1 MKSRNKRK
9 GNFKKLLIYMRTKKI
24 LLVSVVVFSLINVI
38 FEILL
43 PIEIGVAINYIVAEG
58 SVNFSAVFNR
68 ILIIILFAGIGALS
82 QYIQSQ
88 AGNKLSYKISSEVR
102 NDLFDKIHRLS
113 LSFLDKA
120 PTGDTVSRVINDV
133 DLLGNG
139 LLQAFSSFFTGLSTI
154 LGVIVIM
161 LLLNAKIGLIVIVLT
176 PISMLVS
183 SLIANKTYKYFQG
196 QLALRGEFGS
206 FVDEMAN
213 GIYTTRAFTYED
225 RSQKRFEE
233 INQRMEKSGI
243 ISQFF
248 GALVNPTARV
258 LNSLVYGAV
267 GIVGAL
273 NVISG
278 ALSVGVFSSFL
289 AYANQY
295 TKPFNEISAVINQMQ
310 TALAAS
316 ERIFDFLE
324 SPEIP
329 PSRNDLE
336 VEDHRGNIGIKS
348 IYFSY
353 VKGQKLIEDFSI
365 EVKAGQTVAIVGPT
379 GAGKS
384 TIINLLMRFYEQESG
399 SILIDGIDC
408 RDMQRNYLRRL
419 FGMVLQDP
427 WIFKGTIRENIAYGK
442 PNASI
447 DEVIQASKKANLHD
461 LVEKM
466 DDGYNTILEENGSN
480 ISTGQRQLISI
491 ARIMLLNPLMLIL
504 DEATSSIDTM
514 TEKAIQDAFDS
525 MMKDKTAFVVAH
537 RLSTIQN
544 ADLIL
549 VMKDGNIVE
558 KGKHEELLEKNG
570 FYHDLYFSQYDQEI

>member
-1 MKSRNKRK
+1 MKSKNKRR
-9 GNFKKLLIYMRTKKI
+9 GNFKKLLLYMRTKKI
-24 LLVSVVVFSLINVI
+24 LLACVIIFSLISVV

-43 PIEIGVAINYIVAEG
+43 PIEIGIAINYIVAEG

-68 ILIIILFAGIGALS
+68 ILVVILFAGVGALS

-88 AGNKLSYKISSEVR
+88 AGNRLSYKISAEVR

-113 LSFLDKA
+113 LSFLDST
-120 PTGDTVSRVINDV
+120 PTGDTVSRLINDV

-139 LLQAFSSFFTGLSTI
+139 LLQTFSSFFTGLSTI
-154 LGVIVIM
+154 LGVIIIM
-161 LLLNAKIGLIVIVLT
+161 LFLNVKIGLLVIILT

-196 QLALRGEFGS
+196 QLALRGELGS
-206 FVDEMAN
+206 FVDEMAS
-213 GIYTTRAFTYED
+213 GVYTTRAFTYEG
-225 RSQKRFEE
+225 RSQKAFEE
-233 INQRMEKSGI
+233 INQRLEKSGI
-243 ISQFF
+243 LSQFF

-267 GIVGAL
+267 GIVGSL

-316 ERIFDFLE
+316 ERIFDYLE

-329 PSRNDLE
+329 PSRNNLKI
-336 VEDHRGNIGIKS
+336 EDHKGNISIDS

-353 VKGQKLIEDFSI
+353 VKGQRLIEDFSI

-384 TIINLLMRFYEQESG
+384 TIINLLMRFYEQKSG

-408 RDMQRNYLRRL
+408 RDMERNYLRRL

-427 WIFKGTIRENIAYGK
+427 WIFKGSIRDNIAYGK
-442 PNASI
+442 PNASM
-447 DEVIQASKKANLHD
+447 DEIIEASKKANLHD

-466 DDGYNTILEENGSN
+466 DDGYKTILEENGSN

-570 FYHDLYFSQYDQEI
+570 FYHKLYFSQYDQEI